1 MHGPIKD
8 ASAEQN
14 CASTNPSSP
23 AFCTSR
29 HVVPAVSVGM
39 LRTADSLVILR
50 FPPQALQGGKP
61 GVGGTGATTGAMDG
75 ACAPSAIGGKPA
87 GPMIGAGVSG
97 TLLTMV
103 GALVETGDPEGSVVG
118 DCVVGGMVGFIMGA
132 WVGDGVVGALVD
144 GVGTLLSATVGNSE
158 GIVVG
163 LEVGNVE
170 GWFVWLGSDVPL
182 AIGGRLMGAIRLGD
196 WLAKASGALGG
207 NPMGIKAGA
216 FLASVGAV
224 VDGLLVGALVVGAL
238 VDGPVG
244 TLLSATVGNSEGI
257 VVGLEVGN
265 VEGWFVWLGSDVPLA
280 IGGRLMGAMR
290 LGDWL
295 AKASGALGGNP
306 MGMKAGAFLARV
318 GAVVDGLLVS
328 IPEGGEV
335 GTADGTADGVGNG
348 NDDEGTVSML
358 VGVCVTTGFAS
369 EEENVGLDEGKFDG
383 FRVVTSGLEV
393 SLWDGWTDG
402 GDRVGIHDGAA
413 LGLGLGNF
421 DVQGR

>member
-182 AIGGRLMGAIRLGD
+182 AIGGRLMGA
-196 WLAKASGALGG
+196 
-207 NPMGIKAGA
+207 
-216 FLASVGAV
+216 
-224 VDGLLVGALVVGAL
+224 
-238 VDGPVG
+238 
-244 TLLSATVGNSEGI
+244 
-257 VVGLEVGN
+257 
-265 VEGWFVWLGSDVPLA
+265 
-280 IGGRLMGAMR
+280 MR